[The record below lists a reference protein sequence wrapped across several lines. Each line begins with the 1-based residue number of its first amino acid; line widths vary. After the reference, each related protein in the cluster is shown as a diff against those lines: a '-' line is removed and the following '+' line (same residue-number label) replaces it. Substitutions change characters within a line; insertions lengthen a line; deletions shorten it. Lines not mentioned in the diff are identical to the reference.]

1 MSIKKLSPDV
11 IDQIAAGEV
20 VERPANLLKELI
32 ENSIDAGA
40 TRIDIQFEHGG
51 RWVQIKDNGCG
62 IDGAELELALS
73 RHATSK
79 ISKADDLWRLHS
91 FGFRGEALSA
101 ISAVSRCTLI
111 SRKQGSS
118 ESHTLTSEF
127 GKLSPVTETSTD
139 EGTTITIE
147 KLFENVPARLKF
159 LKSESAEATQ
169 IKNVI
174 KAMAMTHPSVEF
186 YVKHKNQMIMTY
198 GPSQSHKER
207 VESVL
212 EVKNLYPA
220 EAEVGGYKCKAF
232 VSSPKDTVRSRR
244 SLWTFVQSRWVTD
257 RSLQTALLE
266 AYRNLLMHGEYPVA
280 ALWVECPADAVD
292 VNIHPTKTQV
302 KFQEAGQAFRV
313 VLKAVRNT
321 LEKAP
326 WLDEILPTKQYEK
339 TEEFNLKV
347 SHSPSE
353 NLKFETE
360 DFDKIQYNQK
370 ISNVIDN
377 YSKKAGD
384 KQESF
389 QNYVSTSSNSSNNT
403 ANNFSMD
410 SYKEEPSSTQE
421 THNQPEVNNYQQAG
435 VEVSHTVNNKPVQRG
450 FWSNLQVLG
459 QADLT
464 YILAQSDKA
473 LFLVD
478 MHAAHERVA
487 FESLMQAWKDGS
499 IDVQK
504 YLLPLTLDFEAEA
517 IEALKTYIPE
527 FEKMGLYLESPS
539 ELELNVVAAPT
550 LLKEPALVKA
560 LKQMSEEIQE
570 LGGSFAF
577 EKKVADLCAT
587 MACHSVVRAGQAL
600 SHDQMRSL
608 LVQMDEFPL
617 SSFCPHG
624 RPVYIEYPYSKIEKD
639 FGRIV

>member
-51 RWVQIKDNGCG
+51 RWVQIKDNGSG
-62 IDGAELELALS
+62 IEGSELELALS

-79 ISKADDLWRLHS
+79 ISKADDLWSLHS

-118 ESHTLTSEF
+118 ESYTLTSEF
-127 GKLSPVTETSTD
+127 GTLTPVTETSTD

-174 KAMAMTHPSVEF
+174 KAMAMTHPRVEF
-186 YVKHKNQMIMTY
+186 YVKHKNQLIMTY
-198 GPSQSHKER
+198 GPNQSHKER

-212 EVKNLYPA
+212 EVKNLYSA

-326 WLDEILPTKQYEK
+326 WLDEILPTNQYKK
-339 TEEFNLKV
+339 TQEFNLKV

-360 DFDKIQYNQK
+360 DFDKVQYNQK

-377 YSKKAGD
+377 FSKKAGD
-384 KQESF
+384 KQESYQKYF
-389 QNYVSTSSNSSNNT
+389 AKGASRSKET
-403 ANNFSMD
+403 SMD
-410 SYKEEPSSTQE
+410 SYEE
-421 THNQPEVNNYQQAG
+421 EVAGGLESKHQDGINNYQQTG
-435 VEVSHTVNNKPVQRG
+435 VEVSNTINNKPVHRG

-504 YLLPLTLDFEAEA
+504 YLLPLTLDFEVEA
-517 IEALKTYIPE
+517 IEALKTYISE

-539 ELELNVVAAPT
+539 DMELNVVAAPT
-550 LLKEPALVKA
+550 LLKEPALMKA

-600 SHDQMRSL
+600 SVEQMQSL
-608 LVQMDEFPL
+608 LKQMDDFPL

-624 RPVYIEYPYSKIEKD
+624 RPVYIEYPFSKIEKD

>member
-51 RWVQIKDNGCG
+51 RWVQIKDNGGG
-62 IDGAELELALS
+62 IAGDELELALS

-79 ISKADDLWRLHS
+79 ISKADDLWSLHS

-101 ISAVSRCTLI
+101 ISAVSQCTLI
-111 SRKQGSS
+111 SRKKGSKNS
-118 ESHTLTSEF
+118 YTLTSKF
-127 GKLSPVTETSTD
+127 GKLSDVTETSTD

-186 YVKHKNQMIMTY
+186 YVKHKSQMIMTY
-198 GPSQSHKER
+198 GPNQSHKER

-347 SHSPSE
+347 SHSPTE

-360 DFDKIQYNQK
+360 DFDKVQYNQK
-370 ISNVIDN
+370 ISNLIDN
-377 YSKKAGD
+377 FSKKAGD
-384 KQESF
+384 KQEPY
-389 QNYVSTSSNSSNNT
+389 QNNLSPSNNGPNL
-403 ANNFSMD
+403 ASMD
-410 SYKEEPSSTQE
+410 SYEQGVSSVQE
-421 THNQPEVNNYQQAG
+421 MKHQAEVNNYQQAG
-435 VEVSHTVNNKPVQRG
+435 VEVSNTLKNKPAQRG

-539 ELELNVVAAPT
+539 EMELNVVAAPT

-560 LKQMSEEIQE
+560 LKQMSEEIQD

-600 SHDQMRSL
+600 SHEQMQSL

-624 RPVYIEYPYSKIEKD
+624 RPVYIEYPFSKIEKD